1 MNDFESEASNIALEE
16 EKLKTEVKAIEEDIE
31 SAKSETK
38 GLKEEMDRMLKLK
51 GNTCCQIVNKQKKI
65 TMLETESSTLSKT
78 LELLQQEKVSS
89 VTKIKEKRV
98 YYAKVMEDMSI
109 KLQEQQDWF
118 NSYKLIKEA
127 DEGTL
132 GHTAKNCSKMH
143 LANMD
148 IHQTGCYTN
157 EKYKDLETQLESAK
171 AKHEE
176 ITAKKSKLALEN
188 SKIKQNIKQLKSR
201 FDDFPAELKVMDIN
215 ALEEEQKALLSD
227 KAGEMEY
234 LQSLQ
239 ERTEQIKVISEV
251 VKCRCGREYVV
262 EMSQ

>member
-1 MNDFESEASNIALEE
+1 
-16 EKLKTEVKAIEEDIE
+16 
-31 SAKSETK
+31 
-38 GLKEEMDRMLKLK
+38 
-51 GNTCCQIVNKQKKI
+51 
-65 TMLETESSTLSKT
+65 
-78 LELLQQEKVSS
+78 
-89 VTKIKEKRV
+89 
-98 YYAKVMEDMSI
+98 MEDMSF
-109 KLQEQQDWF
+109 KLHEQQDWF
-118 NSYKLIKEA
+118 KSHKPIKEV
-127 DEGTL
+127 EERTL

-143 LANMD
+143 LADMD
-148 IHQTGCYTN
+148 IHQTGCYTS

-188 SKIKQNIKQLKSR
+188 SKIKQNIEQLRSR
-201 FDDFPAELKVMDIN
+201 FDDFPAELKAMDIN

-239 ERTEQIKVISEV
+239 ERTKQIKAISEV
-251 VKCRCGREYVV
+251 VKCHCGQEYAV

>member
-1 MNDFESEASNIALEE
+1 MEDYLQNMKNLRSQMNDFESEASNIALEE

-109 KLQEQQDWF
+109 KLQEQQVNF
-118 NSYKLIKEA
+118 SFV
-127 DEGTL
+127 
-132 GHTAKNCSKMH
+132 
-143 LANMD
+143 
-148 IHQTGCYTN
+148 
-157 EKYKDLETQLESAK
+157 
-171 AKHEE
+171 
-176 ITAKKSKLALEN
+176 ITASEFASFIERRLVTFRAFVRTG
-188 SKIKQNIKQLKSR
+188 SIHTSSSR
-201 FDDFPAELKVMDIN
+201 RLTRELWGI
-215 ALEEEQKALLSD
+215 
-227 KAGEMEY
+227 
-234 LQSLQ
+234 LQ
-239 ERTEQIKVISEV
+239 RIAA
-251 VKCRCGREYVV
+251 RCI
-262 EMSQ
+262 